1 MKKMKKFNIRYD
13 VYTDEMLI
21 SLNVVHSVKANSE
34 QSAIDKF
41 IAKINAKH
49 DFSIYIKDIYE
60 IL

>member
-1 MKKMKKFNIRYD
+1 MKQFKIRYD
-13 VYTDEMLI
+13 VYQNEMAI
-21 SLNVVHSVKANSE
+21 SIDVVHSVKAKNE

-41 IAKINAKH
+41 IAKINDKH